1 MLAAFISPAVVA
13 ILIVCITLLILTF
26 RFTNSSAHV
35 AQEYR
40 EAVDQLIE
48 DHQVFHE
55 GLESR
60 ARDIEELKKKLSN
73 IAIGK
78 IR

>member
-1 MLAAFISPAVVA
+1 VLAAFISPAVVA
-13 ILIVCITLLILTF
+13 ILIVCITLLILAF
-26 RFTNSSAHV
+26 RFTNSAGDT
-35 AQEYR
+35 AKEY
-40 EAVDQLIE
+40 QE

-73 IAIGK
+73 IALGK

>member
-1 MLAAFISPAVVA
+1 MLTAIISPAVVA
-13 ILIVCITLLILTF
+13 VLIVCITLLILAF
-26 RFTNSSAHV
+26 RFTNSAGDV
-35 AQEYR
+35 AKEYQ

-48 DHQVFHE
+48 DHAVFHE

-60 ARDIEELKKKLSN
+60 GRDIEELKKKLSN
-73 IAIGK
+73 IALGK